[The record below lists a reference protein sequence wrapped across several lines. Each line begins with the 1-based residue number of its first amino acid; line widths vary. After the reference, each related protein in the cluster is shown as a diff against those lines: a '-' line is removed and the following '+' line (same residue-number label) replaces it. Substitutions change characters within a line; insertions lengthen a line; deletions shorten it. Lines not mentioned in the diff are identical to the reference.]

1 MGFSSVYGFAALAAV
16 VAIALTL
23 LLKTQAERRLSKAA
37 G

>member
-16 VAIALTL
+16 LAIALTL
-23 LLKTQAERRLSKAA
+23 ILKNRAERSPGVSR